1 MEQDLNQLQ
10 NKSPFAT
17 ITAYRGILPKIP
29 NSVFLADGARIIGD
43 VEFGENCSVWFN
55 AVVRAD
61 VHFIKVGEN
70 TNIQDG
76 AVIHCTFQKN
86 PTHIAKNVS
95 IGHLA
100 ILHGCSVEEGC
111 LIGMGATIMD
121 EVVVGRESI
130 VGAGS
135 LITQGTQIPPRSLV
149 IGSPAKVVRMVSDEE
164 YNKILATTFRYLEYA
179 KGYNFSNISKK
190 S

>member
-1 MEQDLNQLQ
+1 MEHESTNLK

-17 ITAYRGILPKIP
+17 ITAYKEIMPKIP

-43 VEFGENCSVWFN
+43 VELGENCSIWFN
-55 AVVRAD
+55 AVVRGD
-61 VHFIKVGEN
+61 VHYIKVGEN

-100 ILHGCSVEEGC
+100 IVHGCTIEEGC

-121 EVVVGRESI
+121 GVVVGRESI

-135 LITQGTQIPPRSLV
+135 LITQGTIIPPRSLV
-149 IGSPAKVVRMVSDEE
+149 IGSPAKVVRQVKDDEI
-164 YNKILATTFRYLEYA
+164 KRVLDTTFRYLEYT
-179 KGYNFSNISKK
+179 KGFNYSNIPK
-190 S
+190 